1 MPKRH
6 WIIKRFSSLA
16 VLMAAYLAA
25 GACLLPFSLHAV
37 EDNSR
42 EEESF
47 FVAKK
52 AFEDGFYE
60 VSLGLL
66 ERFLKNYPD
75 SKRSADAELLMGEC
89 YFHQNKYM
97 EALKKFEELLNQP
110 KAGAIKDAVL
120 YWTAEVHFK
129 GNGFSRA
136 ASYYQAIIEGFPKS
150 SYLVHAYYSLGWC
163 LFQEGNYQEALKY
176 FKIVE
181 ERYPREPLAQDASLK
196 IIESLYNLKDYQALK
211 EKLGSYAGSR
221 SNNSDRLPYLYFY
234 LAEADYYLNNF
245 SGAIEEY
252 KRGISSTS
260 DAKIQ
265 DLSRLGMGWAF
276 LKLKRYDDAEKV
288 FREINGDNLEK
299 KNQEILLLGR
309 AVLLFETKRL
319 LEAKGVY
326 EKLLSESRDP
336 LISVQAY
343 LGEADTL
350 YSLSEYRQAITLYKE
365 ALGRNLQSDIPQE
378 YLDKLHYG
386 LAWSLLKEGEFKA
399 AIEEFQKI
407 VQRTEDKTVKVATL
421 CQIGDAYQD
430 SGDYRKAKEAYD
442 TILKDYPDSFYNDY
456 VQYQLGSVLLKIS
469 NYDGAIMAFQNIR
482 NNFSNSKIADDATY
496 ALALSYFQ
504 KEDYNSAK
512 DVLEKFRREF
522 KDTGLKPQAAYLLGT
537 SLYNLGKFGEA
548 IEVFREVARDYGQDK
563 DLAQKAEYEIAD
575 CYYQMGNEKE
585 AVARFKVLRSRYPD
599 SKLNPEIIWWLGEYY
614 YRQNDLVMA
623 QRYFLSIINDFSS
636 SNIVA
641 DAYYMLGAISQEKG
655 DYENAISN
663 FSKVEQLTK
672 SDLAGQAAIAV
683 ADIQAKEDRP
693 EAALASYRQT
703 SVKYPNLAAAVYP
716 KIAEIYHRLGDYDE
730 AVEFYRKSLNVA
742 PLRQLADLQFK
753 IAEAMETRGRFNEA
767 IEEYLKVAY
776 IYHDNAQ
783 LVVKA
788 LLRVAAIYENQGRKA
803 EAVKIYRRIIAMDV
817 EEAKYAQER
826 INAVKK

>member
-1 MPKRH
+1 M
-6 WIIKRFSSLA
+6 ITRFSSLA
-16 VLMAAYLAA
+16 VLMAAHLAV
-25 GACLLPFSLHAV
+25 GAFLAPFPSYAV
-37 EDNSR
+37 EDNPK

-52 AFEDGFYE
+52 AFEDGFYD

-75 SKRSADAELLMGEC
+75 SRRSADAELLIGEC

-97 EALKKFEELLNQP
+97 DALKKFEELLNQP
-110 KAGAIKDAVL
+110 EASAIKDAAL

-136 ASYYQAIIEGFPKS
+136 ASYYQAIIDGFPKS
-150 SYLVHAYYSLGWC
+150 PYLVHAYYSLGWC

-196 IIESLYNLKDYQALK
+196 IIESLYSLKDYQALK
-211 EKLGSYAGSR
+211 EKLGSYIGSR
-221 SNNSDRLPYLYFY
+221 SNNGDRLPYLYFY

-245 SGAIEEY
+245 SEAIDEY
-252 KRGISSTS
+252 KRVISSSS
-260 DAKIQ
+260 DGKIQ
-265 DLSRLGMGWAF
+265 ALSRLGMGWAF
-276 LKLKRYDDAEKV
+276 LKLKRYDEAGRV
-288 FREINGDNLEK
+288 FGEINGDNLEK

-309 AVLLFETKRL
+309 AVLLFETQRFT
-319 LEAKGVY
+319 EAKGAY
-326 EKLLSESRDP
+326 DGLLRDSRDP
-336 LISVQAY
+336 LILVQAY

-350 YSLSEYRQAITLYKE
+350 YNLSEYRQAITLYKE
-365 ALGRNLQSDIPQE
+365 SLGRDLESGIPRE

-386 LAWSLLKEGEFKA
+386 LAWSLLKEGEFKE

-430 SGDYRKAKEAYD
+430 SGDYGKAKEAYD
-442 TILKDYPDSFYNDY
+442 TILKDYPDSLYNDY
-456 VQYQLGSVLLKIS
+456 VQYQLGTVLLKTS
-469 NYDGAIMAFQNIR
+469 NYDGAIMAFQSIR

-504 KEDYNSAK
+504 KEDYSSAK
-512 DVLEKFRREF
+512 DVLDKFHKEF
-522 KDTGLKPQAAYLLGT
+522 KDANLRPQATYLLGT
-537 SLYNLGKFGEA
+537 SLYNLGKFNEA

-614 YRQNDLVMA
+614 YRQNDLRMA

-655 DYENAISN
+655 DYENAINN

-672 SDLAGQAAIAV
+672 SDLAGQAAIAI
-683 ADIQAKEDRP
+683 ADIQAKEDKL
-693 EAALASYRQT
+693 EAALGSYRQT
-703 SVKYPNLAAAVYP
+703 SERYPNLAAAVYP
-716 KIAEIYHRLGDYDE
+716 KIAEICHRLGDYDE
-730 AVEFYRKSLNVA
+730 AVDFYRKGLEAA

-753 IAEAMETRGRFNEA
+753 IAETRETQGKFKEA
-767 IEEYLKVAY
+767 VEEYLKVAY
-776 IYHDNAQ
+776 LYPENAK
-783 LVVKA
+783 LAVKA
-788 LLRVAAIYENQGRKA
+788 LLRVAAIYENQGKSA
-803 EAVKIYRRIIAMDV
+803 EAINIYKRIISMGV
-817 EEAKYAQER
+817 EEAKYARER
-826 INAVKK
+826 INAIKK